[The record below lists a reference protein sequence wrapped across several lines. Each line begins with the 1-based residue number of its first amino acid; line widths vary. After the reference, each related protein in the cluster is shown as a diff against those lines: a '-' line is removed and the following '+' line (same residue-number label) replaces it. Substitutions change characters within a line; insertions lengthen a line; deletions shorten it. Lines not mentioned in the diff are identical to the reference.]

1 MKFAL
6 CPKHT
11 DPNAI
16 DNDHHNALLVKP
28 MHGKFFTQQK
38 EVPGVDLDQ
47 SHMRLRQAGLRGETE
62 AALCAAQD
70 QAMAT
75 NF

>member
-11 DPNAI
+11 DPNAVG
-16 DNDHHNALLVKP
+16 NDHHQALLAKL
-28 MHGKFFTQQK
+28 MHGTFFVQQG
-38 EVPGVDLDQ
+38 EVPGVDLNL
-47 SHMRLRQAGLRGETE
+47 SHMWLRQVGLHGETE

-70 QAMAT
+70 
-75 NF
+75 